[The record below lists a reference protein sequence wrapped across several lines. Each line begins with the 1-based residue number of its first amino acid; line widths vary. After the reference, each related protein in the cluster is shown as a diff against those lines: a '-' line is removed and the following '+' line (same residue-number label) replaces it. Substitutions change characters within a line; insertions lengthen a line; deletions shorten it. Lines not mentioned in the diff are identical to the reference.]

1 MKIWKARKIRT
12 ALLVGMGIFLLLGW
26 IVSKAA
32 PTLSFVF
39 FVIGFGLLLA
49 DLAIYILFYHCPSCG
64 RGLGLHPRHMWAEY
78 CPHCG
83 EYLE

>member
-26 IVSKAA
+26 IVSNAA
-32 PTLSFVF
+32 PTLAFVF
-39 FVIGFGLLLA
+39 LMLGGALLVA
-49 DLAIYILFYHCPSCG
+49 DLAICILFWHCPSCG
-64 RGLGLHPRHMWAEY
+64 RGLGLRPRHMWEEY

>member
-12 ALLVGMGIFLLLGW
+12 ALMVGMGIFLLLGW
-26 IVSKAA
+26 MVSKAA

-64 RGLGLHPRHMWAEY
+64 RGLGLHPRHMWEEY

>member
-64 RGLGLHPRHMWAEY
+64 KALGLHPRHMWEEY
-78 CPHCG
+78 CPRCG

>member
-12 ALLVGMGIFLLLGW
+12 ALLVGMGISLLLGW
-26 IVSKAA
+26 MVSKAA

-49 DLAIYILFYHCPSCG
+49 DLAICILFWHCPSCG
-64 RGLGLHPRHMWAEY
+64 MGLDPRHMWMEY
-78 CPHCG
+78 CPRCG

>member
-49 DLAIYILFYHCPSCG
+49 DLAICILFWHCPSCG
-64 RGLGLHPRHMWAEY
+64 RGLGLRPRHMWEEY

>member
-64 RGLGLHPRHMWAEY
+64 RGLGLHPRHMWEEY

>member
-26 IVSKAA
+26 MVAKAA

-39 FVIGFGLLLA
+39 LVLGGALLVA
-49 DLAIYILFYHCPSCG
+49 DLAICILFWHCPSCG
-64 RGLGLHPRHMWAEY
+64 RGLGLRPRHMWEEY
-78 CPHCG
+78 CPRCG

>member
-1 MKIWKARKIRT
+1 MKIWKARKVRT
-12 ALLVGMGIFLLLGW
+12 ALLVCMGIFLLLGW

-39 FVIGFGLLLA
+39 LVLGGALLVA
-49 DLAIYILFYHCPSCG
+49 DLAICILFWHCPSCG
-64 RGLGLHPRHMWAEY
+64 MGLDPRHMWMEY
-78 CPHCG
+78 CPRCG